1 MIRLASAP
9 PVLLKSPD
17 RLIWGGALA
26 AGVVLGLLNLLGFTV
41 ELGAL
46 AVVVAIAAVGWRWP
60 TGTAIFFA
68 VFTPLNRFVL
78 AALHVFIHSG
88 AIDRYALLWKDALV
102 AILVTRV
109 LYDAL
114 FSRTAKK
121 VIFLDFF
128 VLAFIL
134 LAAIYIIYPGP
145 ERTDLFTRLQG
156 FRTDAS
162 FLFAYFIGRAIHLER
177 RHVRWMMLGLVPGSL
192 VITGVAIFEFL
203 APSTAAHLISTY
215 GLDTLETVRSR
226 SISGVDLPRAS
237 ALMGDLALSF
247 YQMVLIALA
256 AALYFQSSGRRRVLF
271 GLFLVAM
278 VATLVATLTRSA
290 IVTGGVV
297 IILTGVITRRFG
309 QLIAT
314 TVAAAVI
321 GGIAFIVA
329 GARFDVVQRLATLG
343 DASTL
348 GHERALQRSL
358 EIIQASPFGLGL
370 GTAGTISQRQL
381 GNLAITNENWYLQIG
396 TEMGVLAAV
405 LFLVIVA
412 VVAWHSFA
420 AYFRVHDVWLRAL
433 ALGVGTG
440 AIGFLILGNLLHAWE
455 NTILSML
462 FFMLAGIAVRAHRL
476 EIAPDYGS

>member
-1 MIRLASAP
+1 MIQLAPAP
-9 PVLLKSPD
+9 PLLFKHPD
-17 RLIWGGALA
+17 RLIWAGALA
-26 AGVVLGLLNLLGFTV
+26 AGVVLGLLIMVGFTV

-46 AVVVAIAAVGWRWP
+46 AVVVAIAAVGWRWS

-68 VFTPLNRFVL
+68 IFTPLNRFFL
-78 AALHVFIHSG
+78 AALHVLIHSG
-88 AIDRYALLWKDALV
+88 ALDKYALLWKDALV
-102 AILVTRV
+102 AVVVTRV

-114 FSRTAKK
+114 FSPTAKK
-121 VIFLDFF
+121 VIFLDFL

-203 APSTAAHLISTY
+203 APNTAAHLISQY
-215 GLDTLETVRSR
+215 GLNGLETVRSR

-237 ALMGDLALSF
+237 ALIGDLALSF

-256 AALYFQSSGRRRVLF
+256 AALYFQSSGRRRVLS
-271 GLFLVAM
+271 GLFLLAM

-290 IVTGGVV
+290 ILTSGVV
-297 IILTGVITRRFG
+297 IVLTGVITRRFG
-309 QLIAT
+309 QLMLTAL
-314 TVAAAVI
+314 VAAILGAM
-321 GGIAFIVA
+321 AFIVA
-329 GARFDVVQRLATLG
+329 GARFDVVQRLTSLG

-348 GHERALQRSL
+348 GHERALRRSL
-358 EIIQASPFGLGL
+358 DIIQGSPFGLGL

-396 TEMGVLAAV
+396 TEMGVIAAV
-405 LFLVIVA
+405 LFLVIVG
-412 VVAWHSFA
+412 VVAWHGFA
-420 AYFRVHDVWLRAL
+420 TYFRVHDVWLRAL
-433 ALGVGTG
+433 ALGVASG
-440 AIGFLILGNLLHAWE
+440 AVGFLILGNLLHAWE

-462 FFMLAGIAVRAHRL
+462 FFMLAGVVVRARRL
-476 EIAPDYGS
+476 EASPDYAA

>member
-1 MIRLASAP
+1 VIQLAPAP
-9 PVLLKSPD
+9 PLLFKNPE
-17 RLIWGGALA
+17 RLIWRGALA
-26 AGVVLGLLNLLGFTV
+26 GGLVLGLLILLGFTV
-41 ELGAL
+41 PLGAL

-68 VFTPLNRFVL
+68 VFTPLNRFFL
-78 AALHVFIHSG
+78 AGLHVFIHVG

-102 AILVTRV
+102 AVLVTRV
-109 LYDAL
+109 LYDSL
-114 FSRTAKK
+114 FSRTEKR
-121 VIFLDFF
+121 VVFLDF
-128 VLAFIL
+128 LILGFIA

-145 ERTDLFTRLQG
+145 ENTDLFTRVQG

-177 RHVRWMMLGLVPGSL
+177 RHVRWLMLGLVPGSL
-192 VITGVAIFEFL
+192 VITAVAIFEFV
-203 APSTAAHLISTY
+203 APSTASHLISAY
-215 GLDTLETVRSR
+215 GLDNLETVRSR

-256 AALYFQSSGRRRVLF
+256 AALYFQSKGRARVLS
-271 GLFLVAM
+271 GIFLVAM

-290 IVTGGVV
+290 IVTSAVVILVTGVV
-297 IILTGVITRRFG
+297 TRRFG
-309 QLIAT
+309 QLMVTSLAAT
-314 TVAAAVI
+314 I
-321 GGIAFIVA
+321 LGLGAFIAA
-329 GARFDVVQRLATLG
+329 GARIDVVQRLTSLT

-348 GHERALQRSL
+348 GHGRALQRSL

-405 LFLVIVA
+405 LYLLIIAVLV
-412 VVAWHSFA
+412 WHSFA
-420 AYFRVHDVWLRAL
+420 TYFQLRDVWLRAL
-433 ALGVGTG
+433 ALGVGSG
-440 AIGFLILGNLLHAWE
+440 AIGFLMLGNLLHAWE

-462 FFMLAGIAVRAHRL
+462 FWMLAGIVVRARRL
-476 EIAPDYGS
+476 EASPDYAS